1 MRKYKGWLQD
11 KWKVFVVL
19 AVLVFI
25 AYANSLKNGFVS
37 DDIGG
42 IAKNPTIADPRN
54 LLHVSGFFQNFTHF
68 LIYKSFG
75 LQPLFFRLPNL
86 LIHLGNS
93 FALFAILS
101 LIFTPAISFVA
112 AAVFS
117 VHPLATEAVSWISA
131 LSYPLYTFFLLW
143 SLYFFIKFVK
153 KNTNSSLIC
162 SIVLYILAATAS
174 EKALIFPLVLILFV
188 ALQKKLQKNLKTI
201 LIYIFLTLLFTLP
214 LIFSLSTRFHQL
226 NFDYGRPTSS
236 FYNPFLQ
243 IPLALAT
250 YLKLSIWPNA
260 LNFQHLET
268 ALTSFGF
275 ILLLSYL
282 LLLVLTY
289 VKNKQVFFWLV
300 FFFIA
305 LLPSLIPYKLASFLA
320 ERYAYLALIGLV
332 AGLSALIVPEIKKRL
347 PLIVCLPIF
356 LIIIVIFTT
365 RTVFRN
371 ADWKNDV
378 TIAKSSIQ
386 EAPLADETLFTEGDA
401 ALRQGYY
408 DLAIT
413 KYEQGLTRRPQYA
426 KGYNNLGYA
435 YAQSGQP
442 IRAKLS
448 YEQAIQLNP
457 SLWEAYD
464 NLAAI
469 ATVIGNF
476 EDATNYEKMALQI
489 NKNNNDLIIHLGI
502 IYFKSG
508 DKQKAR
514 AMFEQA
520 LKFDPNNPEAKKW
533 LNMIQ

>member
-1 MRKYKGWLQD
+1 MHTKKSWLQA

-37 DDIGG
+37 DDIAG
-42 IAKNPTIADPRN
+42 IAKNPAIADPRN
-54 LLHVSGFFQNFTHF
+54 LFHVTGFFQNFIHF

-75 LQPLFFRLPNL
+75 LQPLFFRLPSIL
-86 LIHLGNS
+86 LHLGN
-93 FALFAILS
+93 AFAIFSLLS
-101 LIFTPAISFVA
+101 LILNPLVAFVA
-112 AAVFS
+112 SAIFS
-117 VHPLATEAVSWISA
+117 VHPLATEAVGWISA
-131 LSYPLYTFFLLW
+131 VSYPLYTFFLLW
-143 SLYFFIKFVK
+143 SLYFFIKFIK
-153 KNTNSSLIC
+153 KNSNSSLIY
-162 SIVLYILAATAS
+162 SVVLFVLAATAS

-188 ALQKKLQKNLKTI
+188 AVQKKLKKNLKPI
-201 LIYIFLTLLFTLP
+201 LVYVILMLLFALP
-214 LIFSLSTRFHQL
+214 LILSLSSRFHQL
-226 NFDYGRPTSS
+226 NFDYGQPPSS
-236 FYNPFLQ
+236 FYNPLLQ

-250 YLKLSIWPNA
+250 YLQLSIWPNA

-268 ALTSFGF
+268 SLTPFGF
-275 ILLLSYL
+275 ILLLAYL
-282 LLLVLTY
+282 LLLVFTY
-289 VKNKQVFFWLV
+289 LKNKHAFFWLA

-305 LLPSLIPYKLASFLA
+305 LLPSLIPYKVASFLA
-320 ERYAYLALIGLV
+320 ERYAYLALMGLV
-332 AGLSALIVPEIKKRL
+332 VGLTALIVPEIRKRL
-347 PLIVCLPIF
+347 PLMASVPIF
-356 LIIIVIFTT
+356 LIIMVVFTT

-371 ADWKNDV
+371 ADWKSDV

-386 EAPLADETLFTEGDA
+386 EGPVVDETLFTEGDA

-413 KYEQGLTRRPQYA
+413 KYEQGLARRPQYA

-435 YAQSGQP
+435 YAQTGQP
-442 IRAKLS
+442 IRAKLN

-457 SLWEAYD
+457 ALWEAYD

-469 ATVIGNF
+469 ATVIGDF
-476 EDATNYEKMALQI
+476 EGATNYEKMALQI
-489 NKNNNDLIIHLGI
+489 NQNNNDLIIHLGI
-502 IYFKSG
+502 IYLKSG